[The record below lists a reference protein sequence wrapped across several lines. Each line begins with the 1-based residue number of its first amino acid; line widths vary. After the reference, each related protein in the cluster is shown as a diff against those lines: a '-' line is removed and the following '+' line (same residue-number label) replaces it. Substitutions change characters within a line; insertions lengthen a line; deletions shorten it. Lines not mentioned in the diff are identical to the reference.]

1 MNNMSRAQALQKF
14 EQLTA
19 DLRIYQPKDVAQP
32 LDNARAIYLLAPSS
46 FLGVSFTQAIAQHF
60 LAEGKEIVLV
70 DDTLRE
76 STVPGCALIG
86 TQAFAQAKADGAL
99 AINLGNA
106 TFAAEYFSKL
116 ASRAS
121 IAVID
126 IIPVLDVLG
135 LPVIY
140 QTASVMREA
149 TLRRLPDY
157 LALASKLDDALSIQT
172 LGAMLELRVKLD
184 RRAVLPVL
192 LGLEDEYFSPN
203 PAGKDLTFTMGP
215 EEIFCDI
222 GAHVGTTIRKLLA
235 ATHFNYDTI
244 YAFEPD
250 AINYE
255 ALGKGV
261 FANLERFKANNIALS
276 DTRSVLSFAETG
288 TMGSRLDSTGNVQV
302 QASTLDDEVPH
313 ATFIKMDVEGHE
325 VKILQGAR
333 RLIANS
339 KPRMAITGYHYANDL
354 LDIASLV
361 HEIEP
366 RYRFRLRHHSY
377 YYFDSILYADLPS

>member
-1 MNNMSRAQALQKF
+1 MSRAQALHGF

-19 DLRIYQPKDVAQP
+19 DLRFHQPKSVAQP
-32 LDNARAIYLLAPSS
+32 LEDARTIYLLAAGS
-46 FLGVSFTQAIAQHF
+46 FLGISFANPIARNL
-60 LAEGKEIVLV
+60 LAKGKHVVLV

-76 STVPGCALIG
+76 TTVAGCELIG
-86 TQAFAQAKADGAL
+86 SQAFAQAKPVGAL

-116 ASRAS
+116 ASRAGV
-121 IAVID
+121 AELDV
-126 IIPVLDVLG
+126 IPVLDVLG

-140 QTASVMREA
+140 ETASVMREA
-149 TLRRLPDY
+149 TLQRLPDY
-157 LALASKLDDALSIQT
+157 LSLANKLDDALSIQT
-172 LGAMLELRVKLD
+172 LGAMLELRVRLD

-192 LGLEDEYFSPN
+192 LSLEDEYFSPY

-222 GAHVGTTIRKLLA
+222 GAHVGSTIRKLLT
-235 ATHFNYDTI
+235 ATHWSYDTI

-250 AINYE
+250 AINYG
-255 ALGKGV
+255 ALSKGV
-261 FANLERFKANNIALS
+261 FTNLERFKASNIALS
-276 DTRSVLSFAETG
+276 DTRSVLSFSETG
-288 TMGSRLDSTGNVQV
+288 TMGSRLDNTGNVQV
-302 QASTLDDEVPH
+302 QASTLDDEVPR

-333 RLIANS
+333 RLIASS
-339 KPRMAITGYHYANDL
+339 KPRMAITGYHYADDL
-354 LDIASLV
+354 LNIANLV

-377 YYFDSILYADLPS
+377 YYFDSILYADIPS